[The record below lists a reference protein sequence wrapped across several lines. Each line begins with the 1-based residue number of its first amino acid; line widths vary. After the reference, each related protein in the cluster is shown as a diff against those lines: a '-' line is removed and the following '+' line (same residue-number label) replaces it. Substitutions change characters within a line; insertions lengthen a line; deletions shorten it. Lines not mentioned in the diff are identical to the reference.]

1 MLKKYFPFLAIL
13 FLLNIPSKAQ
23 WHITLLD
30 TAKYHIPTNP
40 PLVYYS
46 KQYLWAGSKL
56 STDTGKTL
64 VAVNKGF
71 DFVLNDSVLMG
82 QGYIIKYKKQM
93 WQKSTDYGKTW
104 DVQYFI
110 NGKDTGLIK
119 SSAGFY
125 NAINEKYAYIVAD
138 TSKGC
143 HEIWR
148 TEDGGNNWNRLPCNA
163 INFFIRNNSVD
174 KYCNIGSMTY
184 IVNPRTFNS
193 LVVAKDFGKIWDSIH
208 IDNNKIQNIRG
219 IAFSDTLNGLLT
231 YRSIYAADTT
241 TFLMKTNNGGK
252 TWQAMNELGLSV
264 MYYAKATKKIPGYY
278 IAQYGAYPDK
288 GAKVSFDNGYTWKR
302 LDSLY
307 HTKFYFS
314 DAENG
319 ISSIYKDTFAQLAVF
334 TGFPAGFAS
343 NAETVKTKP
352 SIRIYPNPAN
362 DIIHIESGENG
373 NYEILNISGQVL
385 ASGITLA
392 HQSNLISLKE
402 CKQGLYFVRCYGS
415 NFCSTHKVV
424 IME

>member
-1 MLKKYFPFLAIL
+1 MLKKYFPIIALL

-23 WHITLLD
+23 WQITLLD
-30 TAKYHIPTNP
+30 TAKYQIPTNP
-40 PLVYYS
+40 TLMFYS
-46 KQYLWAGSKL
+46 KQYMWAASKL

-64 VAVNKGF
+64 LVLNSGF

-82 QGYIIKYKKQM
+82 QGYLIKYKKQL
-93 WQKSTDYGKTW
+93 WQKSVDYGKTW

-110 NGKDTGLIK
+110 NGQDTGLINK
-119 SSAGFY
+119 STDFY
-125 NAINEKYAYIVAD
+125 NALNQKYAYIVAD

-163 INFFIRNNSVD
+163 INFFIRNASVWR
-174 KYCNIGSMTY
+174 YCNIGSMSY
-184 IVNPRTFNS
+184 IVNPKTLNS
-193 LVVAKDFGKIWDSIH
+193 LVVAKDNGKIWDSIH
-208 IDNNKIQNIRG
+208 IDNNKMQAIQG

-231 YRSIYAADTT
+231 YTSKYAADTAS
-241 TFLMKTNNGGK
+241 FLMRTNNGGK
-252 TWQAMNELGLSV
+252 TWQAMNELGL
-264 MYYAKATKKIPGYY
+264 YTIFYAKATKKNPGYY
-278 IAQYGAYPDK
+278 ISQYGAYPEV

-302 LDSLY
+302 LDSLL

-319 ISSIYKDTFAQLAVF
+319 ISTIYKDTFTQLAVF

-385 ASGITLA
+385 ATGNMLA
-392 HQSNLISLKE
+392 NNPNPISLKE